1 MKLVT
6 LPAHTLGTR
15 KPEPSPTKGG
25 ETSITGKSAFPRGF
39 SQEPVCHRTS
49 PENPDPPTSTLQT
62 TQRPYFVLNRQNLQT
77 CSRQTLKHESSQ
89 HTCLPCPVFFIVVRH
104 NSNRQHGC
112 RELQIMNIEIPKPKQ
127 GTEPASA
134 LKGTARFLLAGFWM
148 GAICVPATFCNLCSF
163 KKCKR
168 AVESD

>member
-49 PENPDPPTSTLQT
+49 PENPDPPTSTLQI
-62 TQRPYFVLNRQNLQT
+62 TQRPYFVLNRQNLHT
-77 CSRQTLKHESSQ
+77 CSRQTLKHELSQ
-89 HTCLPCPVFFIVVRH
+89 HTCLPRPVFFFIVVRQ
-104 NSNRQHGC
+104 NTNRQHGC
-112 RELQIMNIEIPKPKQ
+112 RLLQIMNIEIPKPKQ
-127 GTEPASA
+127 REGAGSLGTEPASA
-134 LKGTARFLLAGFWM
+134 LKRGCALSSGWILDG
-148 GAICVPATFCNLCSF
+148 CYLCSSNF
-163 KKCKR
+163 LQPLHF
-168 AVESD
+168 